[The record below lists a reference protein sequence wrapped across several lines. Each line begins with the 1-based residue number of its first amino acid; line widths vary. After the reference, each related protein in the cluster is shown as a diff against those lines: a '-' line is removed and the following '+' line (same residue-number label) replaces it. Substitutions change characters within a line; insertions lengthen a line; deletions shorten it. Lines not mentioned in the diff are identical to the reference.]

1 MESNQ
6 NTDKSLQK
14 NHLTLLGQQ
23 SAILNLL
30 EIQEE
35 KCNQQKDPK

>member
-14 NHLTLLGQQ
+14 NRLTLLGQQ

-30 EIQEE
+30 KILEE